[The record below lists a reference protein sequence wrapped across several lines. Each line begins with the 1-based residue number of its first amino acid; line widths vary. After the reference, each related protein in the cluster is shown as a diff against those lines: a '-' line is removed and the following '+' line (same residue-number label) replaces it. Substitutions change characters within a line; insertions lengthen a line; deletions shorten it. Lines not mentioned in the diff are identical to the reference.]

1 MRRRWLDM
9 IRTVMSRCASFFQ
22 SRKLDAELDEE
33 VGAHIDLAVDAKV
46 RRGMTEKQARQ
57 EAMRE
62 FGAVTQMKESYR
74 MRRGLP
80 FFEIAARDLFYAFRQ
95 LRKSPGFTLTTV
107 LTLAIGIGVNTS
119 IFSMMDAVVL
129 RPLVIP
135 DLNRVVSVAED
146 QGQGEYRQVAL
157 ANYESWQQQ
166 SHSFEALAV
175 RSDASLSMMA
185 GSGGEATH
193 VDAALTS
200 ANFFDVMQTQPLLG
214 RVYVESECRP
224 GKDGV
229 LVLSYR
235 FWQNHMGSDPAVLG
249 RTINLDQRAYTIIG
263 VMPKVMQYPSTA
275 DMLLPLAPTTQQQ
288 ANRVAHDYMVV
299 GRLHPG
305 VAVNQAQEELRVI
318 ANRLAKA
325 YPASNMGWSVR
336 VEPLLDVINGDM
348 TPMYYRL
355 ILAATGFVLL
365 VVCANVANLQFVRGI
380 RRRPEIALR
389 VALGAGRRRLL
400 RHLLTENLVLGL
412 LGAVGGIGVAAVCTH
427 ICKIAMPA
435 SVVKYLAGWSNI
447 SLNGRALSFSL
458 FLAIMAGLASGV
470 LPALRALRVDLVEQ
484 LKAGSRSASGSR
496 PTQRLRDAFAV
507 AQIAM
512 SVLLVIGAALMSKG
526 MWSLLHMADR
536 YQPRQVLTFQ
546 ADLPAARYDTDVKMA
561 AWYSGSL
568 ARLRALPGVTHVEIT
583 TILPNGNDQW
593 LQDFRIEN
601 RPLMPGKFQS
611 AVPISVSASYFDTLH
626 IAQYAG
632 RMFNSGDA
640 FGAPPVAVV
649 SRTFAERYFPGQNA
663 IGRRIQMGTAAK
675 DGTPWVRIVG
685 IVDDVN
691 YLWIDRTVE
700 PDVYLNAAQIPPRS
714 ATFMVKTAGDPL
726 TLGPAVR
733 REIAALDPS
742 VPLDEMQTYQQYLT
756 VALTGLIYVAS
767 ILSVNAFIG
776 LLLAA
781 MGIFGVMGNLVAER
795 TREIGVRIALG
806 ARPQDMLAMILRRA
820 ALLTG
825 IGVTLGIV
833 LAAGMARL
841 SANLIFGVQPY
852 DPVVFISITA
862 AIVVI
867 TLLVSWG
874 PARRAALVDPMRTLR
889 TE

>member
-1 MRRRWLDM
+1 MDL
-9 IRTVMSRCASFFQ
+9 IRTQLARIASLF
-22 SRKLDAELDEE
+22 RRGKLDAELDEE

-46 RRGMTEKQARQ
+46 RRGMPEKQARQ
-57 EAMRE
+57 EALRE

-74 MRRGLP
+74 LRRGLP
-80 FFEIAARDLFYAFRQ
+80 FFEVAARDLQYAFRQ
-95 LRKSPGFTLTTV
+95 LWKSPGFTLTTV
-107 LTLAIGIGVNTS
+107 LTLAIGIGVNTA

-129 RPLVIP
+129 RPLAIP
-135 DLNRVVSVAED
+135 DLNRVVTVAED
-146 QGQGEYRQVAL
+146 QGRGEYLQVAL
-157 ANYESWQQQ
+157 ANYESWKQQ
-166 SHSFEALAV
+166 SRSFESLAV
-175 RSDASLSMMA
+175 RSDVSLGMMA
-185 GSGGEATH
+185 GAGGEASH

-200 ANFFDVMQTQPLLG
+200 ANFFTVMQTQPLLG
-214 RVYVESECRP
+214 RVFAESECQP

-229 LVLSYR
+229 LVLSYSY
-235 FWQNHMGSDPAVLG
+235 WQKHMGSDASVLG
-249 RTINLDQRAYTIIG
+249 RNLNLDQRAYTIIG
-263 VMPKVMQYPSTA
+263 VMPKAMQYPSTA
-275 DMLLPLAPTTQQQ
+275 DMFLPLAPTAQQR
-288 ANRVAHDYMVV
+288 ANRVAHDYLVV
-299 GRLHPG
+299 GRLHPA

-325 YPASNMGWSVR
+325 YPMSNLGWSVHA
-336 VEPLLDVINGDM
+336 EPLLDAINGDM

-380 RRRPEIALR
+380 RRRPEIAIR

-412 LGAVGGIGVAAVCTH
+412 LGAVGGIGVAAVAMH
-427 ICKIAMPA
+427 LCKIAMPEKVA
-435 SVVKYLAGWSNI
+435 KYLAGWSNI
-447 SLNGRALSFSL
+447 SLNGRALGYSL
-458 FLAIMAGLASGV
+458 LVAILVGLVSGV

-484 LKAGSRSASGSR
+484 LKAGSRSSSGSR
-496 PTQRLRDAFAV
+496 PTQRLRDIFAV

-526 MWSLLHMADR
+526 MWSLLHVADR
-536 YQPRQVLTFQ
+536 YQPKQVLTFK
-546 ADLPAARYDTDVKMA
+546 ADLPAARYKTDAQMA
-561 AWYSGSL
+561 AWYSDSL
-568 ARLRALPGVTHVEIT
+568 TKMRALPGATHVELT
-583 TILPNGNDQW
+583 TMLPNGNDQW
-593 LQDFRIEN
+593 LEDFRIEN

-611 AVPISVSASYFDTLH
+611 AVPISVSAGYFNALH
-626 IAQYAG
+626 ITQYAG
-632 RMFNSGDA
+632 RTFNSGDA
-640 FGAPPVAVV
+640 LGAQPVAVV
-649 SRTFAERYFPGQNA
+649 SRTFAERYFPGQNV
-663 IGRRIQMGTAAK
+663 IGRRIQMGTAGK
-675 DGTPWVRIVG
+675 DETPWVRIVG
-685 IVDDVN
+685 VVDDVN

-700 PDVYLNAAQIPPRS
+700 PDVYLNAAQMPPRS
-714 ATFMVKTAGDPL
+714 ATFMVTAAGDPL
-726 TLGPAVR
+726 ALAPAVR
-733 REIAALDPS
+733 REMAALDAS

-756 VALTGLIYVAS
+756 VALTGLIYVAAT
-767 ILSVNAFIG
+767 LSVNAFIG

-825 IGVTLGIV
+825 VGVTLGIA

-841 SANLIFGVQPY
+841 SADLIFGVQPY
-852 DPVVFISITA
+852 DPVVFISITS

>member
-1 MRRRWLDM
+1 MDQ
-9 IRTVMSRCASFFQ
+9 IRTLLARIASLF
-22 SRKLDAELDEE
+22 RPGKLDAELDEE

-46 RRGMTEKQARQ
+46 RRGMPEKQARQ

-62 FGAVTQMKESYR
+62 FGGMTQMKESYR

-80 FFEIAARDLFYAFRQ
+80 FFEIATRDLHYAFRQ
-95 LRKSPGFTLTTV
+95 LWKSPGFTLTTV
-107 LTLAIGIGVNTS
+107 LTLAIGIGVNTA

-129 RPLVIP
+129 RPLAIP
-135 DLNRVVSVAED
+135 DLNRVVTVAED
-146 QGQGEYRQVAL
+146 QGQGEYKQVAL
-157 ANYESWQQQ
+157 ANYESWKQQ
-166 SHSFEALAV
+166 SRSFEALAV
-175 RSDASLSMMA
+175 RSDAVLGMMA
-185 GSGGEATH
+185 ASGGEATH

-214 RVYVESECRP
+214 RVYAESECHL

-229 LVLSYR
+229 LVLSYS
-235 FWQNHMGSDPAVLG
+235 FWQKHLGADPAVLG
-249 RTINLDQRAYTIIG
+249 RTINLDQRAYTIVG

-275 DMLLPLAPTTQQQ
+275 DMFLPLAPTAQQQ
-288 ANRVAHDYMVV
+288 ANRVAHDYLVV

-325 YPASNMGWSVR
+325 YPTSNLGWSVR

-355 ILAATGFVLL
+355 ILSATGFVLL

-380 RRRPEIALR
+380 RRRPEIAIR

-412 LGAVGGIGVAAVCTH
+412 LGAVAGIGVAAVCTH
-427 ICKIAMPA
+427 LCKIAMPER
-435 SVVKYLAGWSNI
+435 VLKYLAGWSNI
-447 SLNGRALSFSL
+447 SLNGRALAFSL
-458 FLAIMAGLASGV
+458 FLAIAAGLASGV

-496 PTQRLRDAFAV
+496 PTQRLRDVFAV

-526 MWSLLHMADR
+526 MWSLLHVADR
-536 YQPRQVLTFQ
+536 YQPKQVLTFL
-546 ADLPAARYDTDVKMA
+546 ADLPAARYDTDVKMV
-561 AWYSGSL
+561 AWYSASL
-568 ARLRALPGVTHVEIT
+568 AKLRALPGVTHVELT
-583 TILPNGNDQW
+583 TMLPDGNDQW
-593 LQDFRIEN
+593 LEDFRIEN

-611 AVPISVSASYFDTLH
+611 AVPISVSAGYFDTLH

-632 RMFNSGDA
+632 RMFSSEDA
-640 FGAPPVAVV
+640 PGTQPVAVV
-649 SRTFAERYFPGQNA
+649 SRTFAERYFPGQSPL
-663 IGRRIQMGTAAK
+663 GRRIQMGTADK
-675 DGTPWVRIVG
+675 GETPWVRIVG
-685 IVDDVN
+685 IVADVN
-691 YLWIDRTVE
+691 YLWIDRAVE
-700 PDVYLNAAQIPPRS
+700 PDVYLNAAQMPPRS
-714 ATFMVKTAGDPL
+714 ATFMVTAVGDPL
-726 TLGPAVR
+726 ALAPVVR
-733 REIAALDPS
+733 REMAALDPS

-767 ILSVNAFIG
+767 TLSVNAFIG

-825 IGVTLGIV
+825 IGVTLGIA

-852 DPVVFISITA
+852 DPVVFVSITA
-862 AIVVI
+862 AIVAI

-874 PARRAALVDPMRTLR
+874 PARRAASVDPMRALR
-889 TE
+889 AE

>member
-1 MRRRWLDM
+1 MDR
-9 IRTVMSRCASFFQ
+9 IRTLLARIASLFRR
-22 SRKLDAELDEE
+22 RKLDAELDEE

-46 RRGMTEKQARQ
+46 RLGMSTQQARQ
-57 EAMRE
+57 EALRE
-62 FGAVTQMKESYR
+62 FGGVTQMKENYR

-80 FFEIAARDLFYAFRQ
+80 FLEVASRDLHYAFRQ

-129 RPLVIP
+129 RPLAIP
-135 DLNRVVSVAED
+135 DLNRVVTVAED
-146 QGQGEYRQVAL
+146 QGQGDYKQVAL
-157 ANYESWQQQ
+157 ANYESWKQQ
-166 SHSFEALAV
+166 SRSFEALAV
-175 RSDASLSMMA
+175 RSDASLGMTA
-185 GSGGEATH
+185 GSGGEASH
-193 VDAALTS
+193 VDATLTS

-214 RVYVESECRP
+214 RVYVERECQP

-229 LVLSYR
+229 VVLSYS
-235 FWQNHMGSDPAVLG
+235 FWQNRMGSDAAVLG
-249 RTINLDQRAYTIIG
+249 RTINLDQKAYTIIG

-275 DMLLPLAPTTQQQ
+275 DMFLPLAPNAQQQ

-305 VAVNQAQEELRVI
+305 VAVNQAQEELRVV

-325 YPASNMGWSVR
+325 YPTTNLGWSVR

-380 RRRPEIALR
+380 QRRPEIAVR

-412 LGAVGGIGVAAVCTH
+412 LGAVAGIGVAAVCTH

-435 SVVKYLAGWSNI
+435 SVVKYLAGWTNI
-447 SLNGRALSFSL
+447 SLNGRALAFSL

-470 LPALRALRVDLVEQ
+470 LPALRAMRVDIVEQ
-484 LKAGSRSASGSR
+484 LKAGSRNASGSR

-536 YQPRQVLTFQ
+536 YQPKQVLTFL
-546 ADLPAARYDTDVKMA
+546 ADLPAARYDTDAKMA
-561 AWYSGSL
+561 AWYSSSL
-568 ARLRALPGVTHVEIT
+568 AKLKALPGVTHVEIT
-583 TILPNGNDQW
+583 TVLPDGNDQW
-593 LQDFRIEN
+593 MQDFRIEN

-632 RMFNSGDA
+632 RMFNSEDA
-640 FGAPPVAVV
+640 LGAPPVAVV

-663 IGRRIQMGTAAK
+663 IGRRIQMGTVVK

-685 IVDDVN
+685 IVEDVN

-700 PDVYLNAAQIPPRS
+700 PDVYLNAAQMPPRS
-714 ATFMVKTAGDPL
+714 ATFMVTTAGDPL
-726 TLGPAVR
+726 ALGPAVR
-733 REIAALDPS
+733 REMAALDPA
-742 VPLDEMQTYQQYLT
+742 VPLDAMQTYQQYLT

-825 IGVTLGIV
+825 IGVTLGIA

-841 SANLIFGVQPY
+841 SADLIFGVQPY
-852 DPVVFISITA
+852 DPVVFISITS

>member
-1 MRRRWLDM
+1 MDR
-9 IRTVMSRCASFFQ
+9 IRTLLARIASLF
-22 SRKLDAELDEE
+22 RRGKLDAELDEE
-33 VGAHIDLAVDAKV
+33 VGAHIDLAVEAKV
-46 RRGMTEKQARQ
+46 RGGMTEKLARQ
-57 EAMRE
+57 EALRE

-80 FFEIAARDLFYAFRQ
+80 FFEVASRDLQYAFRQ
-95 LRKSPGFTLTTV
+95 LWKSPGFTLTTV
-107 LTLAIGIGVNTS
+107 LTLAIGIGVNTA

-129 RPLVIP
+129 RPLAIP
-135 DLNRVVSVAED
+135 DLSRVVTVAED

-157 ANYESWQQQ
+157 ANYESWKQQ
-166 SHSFEALAV
+166 SRSFESLAA
-175 RSDASLSMMA
+175 RNDASLGMTA
-185 GSGGEATH
+185 GAGGEASH

-200 ANFFDVMQTQPLLG
+200 ANFFAVMQTQPLLG
-214 RVYVESECRP
+214 RIYTESECQP

-229 LVLSYR
+229 LVLSYSY
-235 FWQNHMGSDPAVLG
+235 WQKHMSGDPAVLG

-275 DMLLPLAPTTQQQ
+275 DMFLPLAPTVQQQ
-288 ANRVAHDYMVV
+288 ANRVAHDYLVV

-305 VAVNQAQEELRVI
+305 VDVNQAQEELRVI

-325 YPASNMGWSVR
+325 YPASNLGWSVR

-380 RRRPEIALR
+380 RRRPEIAIR
-389 VALGAGRRRLL
+389 VALGAGRRCLL
-400 RHLLTENLVLGL
+400 RHLLTENLLLGL
-412 LGAVGGIGVAAVCTH
+412 LGAVGGLGVAAVAMH
-427 ICKIAMPA
+427 LCKIAMPERVA
-435 SVVKYLAGWSNI
+435 KYLVGWSNI
-447 SLNGRALSFSL
+447 SLNGRALTYSL
-458 FLAIMAGLASGV
+458 LVAIAAGLISGL
-470 LPALRALRVDLVEQ
+470 LPALRALRVDIVEQ

-496 PTQRLRDAFAV
+496 ATQRLRDVFAV

-526 MWSLLHMADR
+526 MWSLLHIADV
-536 YQPRQVLTFQ
+536 YLPKQVLTFQ
-546 ADLPAARYDTDVKMA
+546 TALPVGRYETDEKMA
-561 AWYSGSL
+561 AWYRASL
-568 ARLRALPGVTHVEIT
+568 TKLRALPGVTHVET
-583 TILPNGNDQW
+583 TTALPDGNDQW
-593 LQDFRIEN
+593 TEDFRIEN

-611 AVPISVSASYFDTLH
+611 AVPISVSAGYFDALH
-626 IAQYAG
+626 ITQYAG
-632 RMFNSGDA
+632 RTFNSEDVL
-640 FGAPPVAVV
+640 GAQPAAVV
-649 SRTFAERYFPGQNA
+649 SRTFAERYFPNQSP
-663 IGRRIQMGTAAK
+663 IGRRIQLGTAGK
-675 DGTPWVRIVG
+675 DQSDQSPWMRIVG
-685 IVDDVN
+685 VVADVN
-691 YLWIDRTVE
+691 YLWIDRAAE
-700 PDVYLNAAQIPPRS
+700 PDVYLNAAQMPPRG
-714 ATFMVKTAGDPL
+714 TRFMVTTAGDPL
-726 TLGPAVR
+726 ALAPAVR
-733 REIAALDPS
+733 KELAALDAS

-756 VALTGLIYVAS
+756 VALTGLIYVAVT
-767 ILSVNAFIG
+767 LSVNAFIG

-825 IGVTLGIV
+825 VGVTLGIA

-862 AIVVI
+862 AIVAI
-867 TLLVSWG
+867 ALLVSWG

>member
-1 MRRRWLDM
+1 MDK
-9 IRTVMSRCASFFQ
+9 IRTLLARIASLF
-22 SRKLDAELDEE
+22 RRGRLDAELDEE
-33 VGAHIDLAVDAKV
+33 VGAHIDLAVEAKV
-46 RRGMTEKQARQ
+46 RCGMTAKQARQ
-57 EAMRE
+57 EALRE
-62 FGAVTQMKESYR
+62 FGGVTQMKESYR

-80 FFEIAARDLFYAFRQ
+80 FFEVAARDLHYAVRQ
-95 LRKSPGFTLTTV
+95 LWKSPGFTLTTV
-107 LTLAIGIGVNTS
+107 LTLAIGIGINTA

-129 RPLVIP
+129 RPLAIP
-135 DLNRVVSVAED
+135 DLSRVVTVAED

-157 ANYESWQQQ
+157 ANYESWKQQ
-166 SHSFEALAV
+166 SRSFESLAV
-175 RSDASLSMMA
+175 RSDASLGMTA
-185 GSGGEATH
+185 GAGGEASH

-200 ANFFDVMQTQPLLG
+200 ASFFDVMQTQPLLG
-214 RVYVESECRP
+214 RVYAESECQP

-229 LVLSYR
+229 LVLSYSY
-235 FWQNHMGSDPAVLG
+235 WQKHMGADPSVLG

-275 DMLLPLAPTTQQQ
+275 DMFLPLAPTVQQQ
-288 ANRVAHDYMVV
+288 ANRVAHDYLVV

-318 ANRLAKA
+318 AIRLAKA
-325 YPASNMGWSVR
+325 YPASNLGWSVH
-336 VEPLLDVINGDM
+336 VEPLLDAINGDM

-380 RRRPEIALR
+380 RRRPEIAIR

-400 RHLLTENLVLGL
+400 RHLLTENLLLGL
-412 LGAVGGIGVAAVCTH
+412 LGAVGGLGVAAVAMH
-427 ICKIAMPA
+427 LCKIAMPERIA
-435 SVVKYLAGWSNI
+435 KYLAGWSNI
-447 SLNGRALSFSL
+447 SLNGRALGYSL
-458 FLAIMAGLASGV
+458 LVAIVAGLISGL

-484 LKAGSRSASGSR
+484 LKAGSRSSSGSR
-496 PTQRLRDAFAV
+496 PTQRLRDIFAV

-526 MWSLLHMADR
+526 MWSLLHVADK
-536 YQPRQVLTFQ
+536 YQPKQVLTFN
-546 ADLPAARYDTDVKMA
+546 ADLPAARYKTDAQMA
-561 AWYSGSL
+561 AWYNDSL
-568 ARLRALPGVTHVEIT
+568 AKLRALPGATHVEIT
-583 TILPNGNDQW
+583 TMLPDGNQQW
-593 LQDFRIEN
+593 LEDFRIEN

-611 AVPISVSASYFDTLH
+611 AVPISVSAGYFDAMH
-626 IAQYAG
+626 IAQYTG
-632 RMFNSGDA
+632 RMFNSQDA
-640 FGAPPVAVV
+640 LGAQPAAVV
-649 SRTFAERYFPGQNA
+649 SRTFAERYFPGQSA
-663 IGRRIQMGTAAK
+663 IGHRIQMGTAGK
-675 DGTPWVRIVG
+675 DETPWVRIIG

-700 PDVYLNAAQIPPRS
+700 PDVYLNAAQMPPRS
-714 ATFMVKTAGDPL
+714 ATFMVTTAGDPL
-726 TLGPAVR
+726 TLAPAVR
-733 REIAALDPS
+733 REMAALDPS

-756 VALTGLIYVAS
+756 VALTGLIYVAAT
-767 ILSVNAFIG
+767 LSVNAFIG

-806 ARPQDMLAMILRRA
+806 ARPKDMLAMILRRA

-825 IGVTLGIV
+825 VGVTLGIV
-833 LAAGMARL
+833 SAAGMARL
-841 SANLIFGVQPY
+841 SADLIYGVQPY
-852 DPVVFISITA
+852 DPVVFISITS

-889 TE
+889 AE